1 MPNHSAV
8 RLTALS
14 AALVLAMG
22 CKATGAGNTSGE
34 AADDTTGAA
43 ATGGMSE
50 AQLREQAKPVSPDE
64 ARQMGIPDSSTLPGS
79 ANEVSD
85 SDAAPAA
92 TPGNGPGATAD
103 SIGRPAPVVPAPG
116 TAPAR
121 PPAKP

>member
-1 MPNHSAV
+1 MPIHSAI
-8 RLTALS
+8 RLTALG

-22 CKATGAGNTSGE
+22 CKPTGVGNASAD
-34 AADDTTGAA
+34 AADDTAGAA
-43 ATGGMSE
+43 ATGGMTE

-92 TPGNGPGATAD
+92 TPGDGPGAATD
-103 SIGRPAPVVPAPG
+103 SAARPAAP
-116 TAPAR
+116 APAR